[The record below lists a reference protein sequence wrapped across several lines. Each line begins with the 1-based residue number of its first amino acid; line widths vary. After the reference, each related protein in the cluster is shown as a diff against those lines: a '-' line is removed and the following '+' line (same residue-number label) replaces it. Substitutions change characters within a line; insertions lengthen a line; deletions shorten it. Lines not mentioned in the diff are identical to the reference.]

1 MKNSSKTAGV
11 DIPDIDGFFKKQQDD
26 AKAAKGVEIRAAR
39 DIDIRNS
46 LMARANT
53 NLQHPTQL
61 HFEVTA
67 LEVKT
72 ICQKAVIELM
82 RHGIPIVPDD
92 DRFTN
97 IEMQIERLKLMTKKY
112 QLEQAEKV
120 ADELARRQSQAEKDG
135 DCLSL

>member
-1 MKNSSKTAGV
+1 MKNTSKTVGV
-11 DIPDIDGFFKKQQDD
+11 DIPDD

-46 LMARANT
+46 FKARLDT

-67 LEVKT
+67 LEIKT
-72 ICQKAVIELM
+72 IGQKAIIELM

-92 DRFTN
+92 YRFTD
-97 IEMQIERLKLMTKKY
+97 IDKLIERLKLMTKKY

-120 ADELARRQSQAEKDG
+120 ADELAKRQSQAEKDG